1 MAGMTISQP
10 RNFNAFL
17 DLRDEEAI
25 CPRNVM
31 VICAFISQLDG
42 RFIPAFIGLLGK
54 LLRWLH
60 AFPFEGPVLQGRIAL
75 QSLDP
80 APDRRAANEQGQ
92 HRRDNANPSGKLQK
106 QVFIDEGEIEQRHAR
121 DKQIAQNPEDFRA
134 IAHLVIDG
142 GAYRRDNPSEYD
154 NGKKE
159 DNKEQER
166 NAYPGEKCGHDMKFI
181 SVLVSCHPHP
191 LCHRCAPLLLS
202 SLRKEGSPLKLC
214 VTFTFTGFKTLP

>member
-10 RNFNAFL
+10 INFNAFL

-31 VICAFISQLDG
+31 MICAFISQLDG

-75 QSLDP
+75 QSLDT

-92 HRRDNANPSGKLQK
+92 RRRDNANPSGKLQK
-106 QVFIDEGEIEQRHAR
+106 QVLIDESEIEQRHAR

-142 GAYRRDNPSEYD
+142 GAYRRDDSGEHD
-154 NGKKE
+154 NGREK
-159 DNKEQER
+159 NKQE
-166 NAYPGEKCGHDMKFI
+166 NEGDANPGEKCGHIKI
-181 SVLVSCHPHP
+181 
-191 LCHRCAPLLLS
+191 LLS
-202 SLRKEGSPLKLC
+202 
-214 VTFTFTGFKTLP
+214 V